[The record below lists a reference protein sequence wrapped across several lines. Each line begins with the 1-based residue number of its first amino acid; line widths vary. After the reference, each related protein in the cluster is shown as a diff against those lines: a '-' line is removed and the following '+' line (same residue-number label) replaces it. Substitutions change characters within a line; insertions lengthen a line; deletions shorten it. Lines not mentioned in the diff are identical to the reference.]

1 MTASGKERLNSFG
14 DYANLFPDLHGK
26 RDQISQ
32 MCRERR
38 AQFGAGILS
47 CCLIALFCLSF

>member
-26 RDQISQ
+26 GDQISQ
-32 MCRERR
+32 VCRERR